1 MVQHAVSIP
10 FYLKRSSS
18 AGGESREVCNLESAI
33 FPQITFWA
41 QTHMHLSDLKFEVPQ
56 VRTAYTLRLQ
66 NSSNNIKN
74 YLLLRKEDFLL
85 KRQTKGIRLTE
96 IFKNLAKNTLS
107 EHTSG
112 AEEEQHFFY

>member
-1 MVQHAVSIP
+1 
-10 FYLKRSSS
+10 
-18 AGGESREVCNLESAI
+18 
-33 FPQITFWA
+33 
-41 QTHMHLSDLKFEVPQ
+41 MHLSDLKFEVPQ
-56 VRTAYTLRLQ
+56 ARTACTLRLQ

-74 YLLLRKEDFLL
+74 DILLRKEDFLL

-112 AEEEQHFFY
+112 AEEEQHFFYLLNLFLTRQVDIKLSRAGLVLLYRGIETR